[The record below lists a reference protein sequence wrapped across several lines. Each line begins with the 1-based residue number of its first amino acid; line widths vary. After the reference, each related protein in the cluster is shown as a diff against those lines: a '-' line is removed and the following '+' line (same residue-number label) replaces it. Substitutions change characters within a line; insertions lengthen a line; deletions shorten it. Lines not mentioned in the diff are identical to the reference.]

1 MDEVSLNRLSRCPP
15 SLLVDES
22 QLCHVILQCPIM
34 TDLSAW
40 LQWSHFFQSRHGSLK
55 AFIHRKAQEFDR
67 LLLLETS
74 NHELLRLP
82 MDSSPENFE
91 KELQKGNIRSSVG
104 HLCALIITEYVQ
116 VNHVPFTIYR
126 QIMHTWFIQLRS
138 MATLQENTIEPM
150 QYVLEFLT
158 YLPSLVGQTRI
169 VQELILEPLDQVF
182 SDDDDDDDE
191 ENETINVRQRI
202 WMLADRKQRNQL
214 EMWAYI
220 LDVDEWK
227 NENKWKGV
235 QDIEEE
241 QPLQRI
247 EIPKRQIIY
256 ENKIVEE
263 PFVPSVKVPTTPTLI
278 VKSPTVEMNVPT
290 MEETDPNYA
299 AFEHIKSI
307 YEGFGIDTEHE
318 TERKVINNLQ
328 GVLQRGLEKLAN
340 DLFSEQGHFVLEL
353 IQNADDNQYPSDCLP
368 TLRFVVS
375 SDRIL
380 VCNNEIGFQPANV
393 NAICNIGNSTKGKHK
408 QGYTGHKG

>member
-1 MDEVSLNRLSRCPP
+1 MDEISLNRISICPA

-22 QLCHVILQCPIM
+22 QLCQVILQCPIM
-34 TDLSAW
+34 IDLSTW
-40 LQWSHFFQSRHGSLK
+40 LQWSHFFQSRYGSLK
-55 AFIHRKAQEFDR
+55 TFIHRKAQELDR

-82 MDSSPENFE
+82 IDSSLESFE
-91 KELQKGNIRSSVG
+91 KELQKGDIRSSVG

-116 VNHVPFTIYR
+116 VNHLPFTIYR
-126 QIMHTWFIQLRS
+126 QVMHTWFIQLRS
-138 MATLQENTIEPM
+138 LATLQRESIEPM

-158 YLPSLVGQTRI
+158 YVPSLIGQSRI

-182 SDDDDDDDE
+182 IEDDDE
-191 ENETINVRQRI
+191 NEMINARQRI
-202 WMLADRKQRNQL
+202 WSLANREQRNKL

-220 LDVDEWK
+220 LDIDEWK
-227 NENKWKGV
+227 NENKWNGIETKE
-235 QDIEEE
+235 QEEE
-241 QPLQRI
+241 EKEEIQPVHNQL
-247 EIPKRQIIY
+247 PKEDII
-256 ENKIVEE
+256 I
-263 PFVPSVKVPTTPTLI
+263 PSVKVSIIPTAIVPPTI
-278 VKSPTVEMNVPT
+278 ISNVQMTQPINNVT
-290 MEETDPNYA
+290 NMEENNPNYV

-307 YEGFGIDTEHE
+307 YDGFGIDSEYE

-380 VCNNEIGFQPANV
+380 VCNNEIGFQSNNV